1 MLKKQLF
8 SCTIKKQN
16 IGIIQYI
23 FINGPVLTS
32 DLLKKHGNSKEN
44 GNLFSRTF
52 QTTKNKMKSTDIP
65 INEFR
70 SLIID
75 THGGISGGISALTFS
90 SMIFSNLTNI
100 ITYLFIYIRNN
111 NTFIY

>member
-1 MLKKQLF
+1 
-8 SCTIKKQN
+8 
-16 IGIIQYI
+16 
-23 FINGPVLTS
+23 
-32 DLLKKHGNSKEN
+32 
-44 GNLFSRTF
+44 
-52 QTTKNKMKSTDIP
+52 MKSTDIP